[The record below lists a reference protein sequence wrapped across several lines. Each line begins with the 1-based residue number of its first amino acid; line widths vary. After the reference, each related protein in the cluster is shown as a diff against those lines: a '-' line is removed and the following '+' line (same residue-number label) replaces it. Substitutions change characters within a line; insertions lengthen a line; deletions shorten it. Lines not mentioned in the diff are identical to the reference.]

1 MEVPCGTNELRHS
14 AQRLRRDAL
23 QLLEFVAFKPVE
35 KHLVQCWFVAF
46 PILESSSMC
55 NPEAARLNTLLCFL
69 HPAYSMICLC
79 CDASLYQFVRTSFFV
94 CFVVKLGYHFGESG
108 NASLC
113 RDSNK
118 LSWLHSNMW
127 TNMLGS
133 FSITVLIVNL
143 FTDAS
148 VILISFFFASEPWDL
163 EDLNLSVSWR
173 SKYTRW
179 IIFHGKLLPVI
190 MCTRFLLCGF

>member
-1 MEVPCGTNELRHS
+1 MRHKWITALSTTATPWWPPATGICGVQAGWETSCAMLVRGVPNPGEQQH
-14 AQRLRRDAL
+14 
-23 QLLEFVAFKPVE
+23 
-35 KHLVQCWFVAF
+35 VQPWSGQTQYV
-46 PILESSSMC
+46 
-55 NPEAARLNTLLCFL
+55 TLLFASYVFDDMSLLWCFTL
-69 HPAYSMICLC
+69 SICLYLVFC
-79 CDASLYQFVRTSFFV
+79 LLCSE
-94 CFVVKLGYHFGESG
+94 LGYHFGESG

-127 TNMLGS
+127 TNMLSS

>member
-1 MEVPCGTNELRHS
+1 MNYVTQHNGYAVMASNYWNLWRS
-14 AQRLRRDAL
+14 SRLRN
-23 QLLEFVAFKPVE
+23 
-35 KHLVQCWFVAF
+35 
-46 PILESSSMC
+46 ILC
-55 NPEAARLNTLLCFL
+55 NAGSWRSQSWRAAACATLKRLDSIRYSAFL
-69 HPAYSMICLC
+69 HHAYSMICLC

>member
-1 MEVPCGTNELRHS
+1 MNYGTQHNGYAVMASSYWNLWRS
-14 AQRLRRDAL
+14 SRLRNILCNSGSWRSQAWRA
-23 QLLEFVAFKPVE
+23 E
-35 KHLVQCWFVAF
+35 HVQPWSGQTQYV
-46 PILESSSMC
+46 
-55 NPEAARLNTLLCFL
+55 TLLFASCVFDDMSLLWCFTL
-69 HPAYSMICLC
+69 SICLYLVFC
-79 CDASLYQFVRTSFFV
+79 LLCSE
-94 CFVVKLGYHFGESG
+94 LGYHFGESG

-163 EDLNLSVSWR
+163 EDLNLSVS
-173 SKYTRW
+173 
-179 IIFHGKLLPVI
+179 
-190 MCTRFLLCGF
+190 